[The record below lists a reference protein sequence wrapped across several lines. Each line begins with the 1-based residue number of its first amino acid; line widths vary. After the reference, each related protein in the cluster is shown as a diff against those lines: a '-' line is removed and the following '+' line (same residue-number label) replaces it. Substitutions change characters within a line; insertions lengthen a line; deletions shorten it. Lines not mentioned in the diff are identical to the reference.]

1 MSNGLHA
8 FPNCY
13 FLSWNSPVSGKLAEV
28 KVWFKCPLRPA
39 MVPVRLEQST
49 EITHIC
55 LHKAASLSQESQ
67 QSLREKNRRMFI
79 NCKAVTL
86 LLYPEKAMRHQSV
99 IPSSPVRSRFVRH
112 SVDSTPTTSSLWMW
126 LSVCSNTRGVITSF
140 LKFGD
145 FLMVC
150 LTHTSDPFLS
160 IFSLPKDN

>member
-1 MSNGLHA
+1 MGCMPFQTVIFSLETH
-8 FPNCY
+8 
-13 FLSWNSPVSGKLAEV
+13 LSLESWQKSRCDLN
-28 KVWFKCPLRPA
+28 
-39 MVPVRLEQST
+39 VPYALQWCQWDSSRAQKSHTSV
-49 EITHIC
+49 C
-55 LHKAASLSQESQ
+55 KAASLSQESQ